1 MIFPEQTP
9 CWRSANAYGGRH
21 SREATIGPATSIGV
35 RLALLCVLIWAFA
48 PAAIQAQEKRVTIGY
63 QLIYNPWKAAIAA
76 GAFEEATGYD
86 ITWRKFDSGGKVIA
100 ALASGSVQLAMAGS
114 SPIAAG
120 VSRGLNLELVWI
132 IEDIASAEALVV
144 REGSG
149 ITAPQDL
156 RGKRLGVPFASTTHF
171 HTLFALEQFGIDP
184 KDVHLRHL
192 QPPEI
197 VEAWEKGEIDAAF
210 VWDPALGQIKRS
222 GNVLITSGQLSNWGK
237 ATFDGLVAERSW
249 AARNPDFM
257 CAFVKTIAAADAA
270 YRDNTEAWTADSP
283 EVQAIVGLIGGNPED
298 VPGVLDLYDFPS
310 LEEQASERW
319 LGGGAAGGGA
329 KALKL
334 TSEFL
339 KGERKIPTVLEDYSR
354 TVNPAWVEMVLSG
367 GC

>member
-1 MIFPEQTP
+1 M
-9 CWRSANAYGGRH
+9 
-21 SREATIGPATSIGV
+21 

-63 QLIYNPWKAAIAA
+63 QPIYNPWKAAIAA

-86 ITWRKFDSGGKVIA
+86 ITWRKFASGGKVIA

-184 KDVHLRHL
+184 KDVQLRHL

-249 AARNPDFM
+249 AARNSDFM
-257 CAFVKTIAAADAA
+257 CAFVKTIAVADAA

>member
-1 MIFPEQTP
+1 
-9 CWRSANAYGGRH
+9 
-21 SREATIGPATSIGV
+21 V

-63 QLIYNPWKAAIAA
+63 QPIYNPWKAAIAA

-86 ITWRKFDSGGKVIA
+86 ITWRKFASGGKVIA

-257 CAFVKTIAAADAA
+257 CAFVKTIAVADAA